1 MVYSKDLFLKT
12 QTMQNFS
19 IPLAIV
25 VAGALIA
32 GAVYFSNASS
42 SGGASNSATRTADIE
57 IRPVRADEHVRGSAN
72 AKVAVVEFSDTE
84 CPFCKRFDET
94 MHQVISYY
102 DPSDVA
108 WVYRHFP
115 LEQLHPKAPKQ
126 AEAMECAA
134 EQGGNDMFWAFSDM
148 IYSRTNS
155 NNSLDIG
162 VYNTP
167 KPTPKDAS
175 GKPYYT
181 EKTPRSA
188 QDAGQLSD
196 FAVELGLNKT
206 RFEECLASG
215 RFVDKVNEDAAE
227 AASSGGTGTPYIVF
241 VSQKK
246 ISKATK
252 ALLDSMIPTVGP
264 DTFVLSK
271 DGYRISM
278 SGALPYE
285 MVQQVIDSLLK

>member
-1 MVYSKDLFLKT
+1 
-12 QTMQNFS
+12 MQNFS
-19 IPLAIV
+19 IPIAIV

-32 GAVYFSNASS
+32 GALYFSN
-42 SGGASNSATRTADIE
+42 SGGGGGNTSGSGTQTAPIE
-57 IRPVRADEHVRGSAN
+57 IRAVRSDEHVRGNSD

-94 MHQVISYY
+94 MQQVTQNYSG
-102 DPSDVA
+102 DQVA

-115 LEQLHPKAPKQ
+115 LEQLHPKAPKE

-134 EQGGNDMFWAFSDM
+134 EQGGNDVFWKYYDM
-148 IYSRTNS
+148 IYSRTDA

-175 GKPYYT
+175 GNPYYT
-181 EKTPRSA
+181 EKAPRSST
-188 QDAGQLSD
+188 DAGKLSD

-206 RFEECLASG
+206 QFEECLSSG
-215 RFVDKVNEDAAE
+215 RYTEKVEEDAAE
-227 AASSGGTGTPYIVF
+227 ASSSGGTGTPYIVF
-241 VSQKK
+241 VSKDK
-246 ISKATK
+246 ISKQTK
-252 ALLDSMIPTVGP
+252 EVLDSMIPSVGP
-264 DTFVLSK
+264 DTFVLSE

-285 MVQQVIDSLLK
+285 MVQQVIDSLLQ